1 MSDAVETE
9 LTEQSPTASVRIV
22 VRRVIELSGSVFSLA
37 GPVPGAAI
45 DFRAPKSHAST
56 NMIIPSTQSA
66 GDGSFT
72 LELPA
77 GFERGDLI
85 VEAPGF
91 VLHRQRLVIDAGKPL
106 DIPLTQEGGGTLV
119 IHLTNP
125 LDWSRIEKPLPY
137 VLHDGIFH
145 YGFVRLQRWSQLN
158 GVMWDELRLEI
169 PKLPPGSYSVCWH
182 LETATDSDSESPSRR
197 WTYHEKSRPG
207 EGSLTSANTSS
218 GLMSTGSRSCFARS
232 SRTTSQTSFGLGNES
247 PWR

>member
-1 MSDAVETE
+1 EFSFRGIAEGTHRLEAHATSPAGALVSDAVETE
-9 LTEQSPTASVRIV
+9 LTKQSPTASVRIV

-45 DFRAPKSHAST
+45 HFRAPKSHAPT
-56 NMIIPSTQSA
+56 NMIIPTTQSA
-66 GDGSFT
+66 GDGTFT

-77 GFERGDLI
+77 GFDRGDLI

-119 IHLTNP
+119 IHLTSP
-125 LDWSRIEKPLPY
+125 LDWARIEKPLPY
-137 VLHDGIFH
+137 VIHDGIFH

-182 LETATDSDSESPSRR
+182 LETAND
-197 WTYHEKSRPG
+197 G
-207 EGSLTSANTSS
+207 E
-218 GLMSTGSRSCFARS
+218 
-232 SRTTSQTSFGLGNES
+232 NERKTECIDGFL
-247 PWR
+247 PPAGDLAIAEDDR